1 MTQKDV
7 EAQSGVDALDVQQ
20 AKRAAYVDQAAPLRA
35 LRDTFDADRKRRR
48 SEVAALILAKEES
61 MSEAKLERLSS
72 GDERYGAYL
81 DECKLK
87 FAQLAILEDKIR
99 QVDETIRRGD
109 ALIRFATYEPK

>member
-7 EAQSGVDALDVQQ
+7 EAQSGVDALDIQQ
-20 AKRAAYVDQAAPLRA
+20 AKRSAYVEQAAPLRA

-48 SEVAALILAKEES
+48 SEVAAILLIKEGE

-72 GDERYGAYL
+72 GDARYGQYL
-81 DECKLK
+81 DNAKLD
-87 FAQLAILEDKIR
+87 FAKLAILEDKIR
-99 QVDETIRRGD
+99 QIDETIRRGD